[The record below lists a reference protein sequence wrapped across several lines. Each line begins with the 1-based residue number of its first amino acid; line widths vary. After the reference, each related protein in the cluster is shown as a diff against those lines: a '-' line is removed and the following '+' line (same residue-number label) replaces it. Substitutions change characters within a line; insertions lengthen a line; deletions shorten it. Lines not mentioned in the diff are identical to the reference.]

1 VDFDDV
7 TAVADARQVLLALVR
22 ALPVTPELVDIP
34 AHVRGDRAWGAFV
47 DQAGQ
52 HGLLPLAAP
61 LLRSGHAPPAIQ
73 AAIDQRLAV
82 GSMWQKH
89 VAATLGRVLD
99 ILHDAGVDPAA
110 LKGPVLAERLYD
122 DALARPSMDIDLLVY
137 PSDLERSAAA
147 LREAGY
153 AGDTD
158 LEASY
163 LLEHAHHLHFAQP
176 GAPAIELHF
185 RAYSG
190 FGVVV
195 PADALMDRAVQHQF
209 YGRTRVLV
217 PAPEDEFIYLAVHA
231 AGHSFVRL
239 LWLFDLKMLLRRH
252 PQMDWAAVANRA
264 ESFGLTSAVAY
275 AMRVLREWLHVDPG
289 GVPRPLLRRGARSR
303 VADRLLAE
311 VSTPRAR
318 SVRDN
323 IGGLV
328 FTSLLCDRLGATGW
342 LLQHHLGRA
351 VRHRLQRLAPRYLP
365 EDWAA

>member
-1 VDFDDV
+1 MDFEDAD
-7 TAVADARQVLLALVR
+7 AVANTRQVLLALVR
-22 ALPVTPELVDIP
+22 ALPDTPECVDIP
-34 AHVRGDRAWGAFV
+34 ATVRAEPAWSALV
-47 DQAGQ
+47 DQAAQ

-61 LLRSGHAPPAIQ
+61 LLRSHRAPPAIQ

-89 VAATLGRVLD
+89 VATTLGRVLD
-99 ILHDAGVDPAA
+99 ILHDAGVEPAA

-122 DALARPSMDIDLLVY
+122 DPLARPSMDLDLLIR
-137 PSDLERSAAA
+137 PADLERAAAA
-147 LREAGY
+147 LRESGY
-153 AGDTD
+153 TGDTD
-158 LEASY
+158 LQASY

-195 PADALMDRAVQHQF
+195 PAAALLDRAVHHQF
-209 YGRTRVLV
+209 CGRTRVLV

-239 LWLFDLKMLLRRH
+239 LWLFDLKMLLLRH
-252 PQMDWAAVANRA
+252 PQIDWDAVASRA
-264 ESFGLTSAVAY
+264 EALGLTSAVAY
-275 AMRVLREWLHVDPG
+275 AMRLLREWLHVDPG
-289 GVPRPLLRRGARSR
+289 YVPRPLLRRGARSR

-311 VSTPRAR
+311 VSAPRAR

-328 FTSLLCDRLGATGW
+328 FTSLLCDRLSATGW

-351 VRHRLQRLAPRYLP
+351 VRHRLQRLAPRYVP
-365 EDWAA
+365 DDWAA